1 MTMQEYNISVDTAI
15 EKAKRTILYPSLG
28 ILIGIPLILCVLAE
42 LDIIQS
48 WLVLIGFICSTLISI
63 LFWSF
68 TITNW
73 KIWAYENV
81 RNLHELKRRAIQ
93 EKLSYEDDSF
103 YLKLE
108 FKSQRQKEKLKYL
121 EKRFENKDL
130 FSDDNEIPT
139 ETIIS
144 FSKNGRSLI
153 MYSGLGSLALISL
166 TLSILFNIYGIILS
180 ILFVLFIYLFTKNKI
195 KAQWQITLNEN
206 GIQTLNT
213 NFYEWNKVKNEIVT
227 EEGSSKYREYYLT
240 YEHPT
245 GIEKLRIDI
254 TEISNIRLEK
264 LMRIYRGRY
273 ENKINYS

>member
-1 MTMQEYNISVDTAI
+1 MQEYNISVDTAI

-28 ILIGIPLILCVLAE
+28 ILIGIPLILCILAE

-73 KIWAYENV
+73 KIWAYKNV

-93 EKLSYEDDSF
+93 EKLTYEDDSF

-130 FSDDNEIPT
+130 FLDDNEIPT

>member
-93 EKLSYEDDSF
+93 EKLTYEDDSF

>member
-1 MTMQEYNISVDTAI
+1 MQEYNISVDTAI

-28 ILIGIPLILCVLAE
+28 ILIGIPLILCILAE

-93 EKLSYEDDSF
+93 EKLTYEDDSF

-144 FSKNGRSLI
+144 FSKLC
-153 MYSGLGSLALISL
+153 
-166 TLSILFNIYGIILS
+166 ILDWE
-180 ILFVLFIYLFTKNKI
+180 VLL
-195 KAQWQITLNEN
+195 
-206 GIQTLNT
+206 
-213 NFYEWNKVKNEIVT
+213 
-227 EEGSSKYREYYLT
+227 
-240 YEHPT
+240 
-245 GIEKLRIDI
+245 
-254 TEISNIRLEK
+254 
-264 LMRIYRGRY
+264 
-273 ENKINYS
+273 

>member
-1 MTMQEYNISVDTAI
+1 MQEYNISVDTAI

-93 EKLSYEDDSF
+93 EKLTYEDDSF

>member
-1 MTMQEYNISVDTAI
+1 MQEYNISVDTAI

-93 EKLSYEDDSF
+93 EKLTYEDDSF

-166 TLSILFNIYGIILS
+166 TLSILFNIYGIIIS
-180 ILFVLFIYLFTKNKI
+180 ILFVIFIYLFTKNKI

>member
-93 EKLSYEDDSF
+93 EKLTYEDDSF

-166 TLSILFNIYGIILS
+166 TLSILFNIYGIIIS
-180 ILFVLFIYLFTKNKI
+180 ILFVIFIYLFTKNKI

-240 YEHPT
+240 YEHPK

>member
-1 MTMQEYNISVDTAI
+1 MQEYNISVDTAI

-93 EKLSYEDDSF
+93 EKLTYEDDSF

-240 YEHPT
+240 YEHPK
-245 GIEKLRIDI
+245 GIEKLKIDI

>member
-1 MTMQEYNISVDTAI
+1 MQEYNISVDTAI

-28 ILIGIPLILCVLAE
+28 ILIGIPLILCILAE

-93 EKLSYEDDSF
+93 EKLTYEDDSF

>member
-1 MTMQEYNISVDTAI
+1 MQEYNISVDTAI

>member
-28 ILIGIPLILCVLAE
+28 ILIGIPLILCILAE

-93 EKLSYEDDSF
+93 EKLTYEDDSF

-166 TLSILFNIYGIILS
+166 TLSILFNIYGIIIS
-180 ILFVLFIYLFTKNKI
+180 ILFVIFIYLFTKNKI